1 MNGQD
6 LRGIWAQID
15 LSPEADDRIRRELM
29 QALRRPEQRSF
40 PLIRLRRVE
49 RRLSKT
55 ILAAIVIVALLTVA
69 AIAAAAVKLPAAVFS
84 WQLHLTES
92 EAPTPTVAGSDE
104 AEAMPTAA
112 TSPYAPETAAE
123 VLPEPVADTDKP
135 VIKDSAEETPDR
147 RAGWQWINGKM
158 YYFLDDGTKA
168 AGWQEIDGKMYY
180 FLDDGA
186 WAVFL
191 CTDNGSVR
199 YDAGNP
205 DDFTPVSGWLSD
217 YQKRYYL
224 GEDGRVLTGWQVIDG
239 ESYYFL
245 SDGTQARGWQKIN
258 GSWYYFDIFPKAG
271 GVSGAMVTGWLTNWE
286 SDRYYL
292 GTDGRMATGWQEIDG
307 KTYYFMADGAQV
319 CGWQGI
325 DDSWYYFDPFQ
336 SVDGMSGAMATGWQ
350 EIDGEWYYFRE
361 DGTLDAAEPDPVAF
375 PFRSDEEA
383 AAPYVEDSSAEPTDP
398 EGAPESASGD
408 APPASSAPAEEPAE
422 EPPTSEYSI
431 DPAPSE
437 DSGFEDTE
445 ARIVEDP

>member
-92 EAPTPTVAGSDE
+92 EAPTPTVAGPDE

-180 FLDDGA
+180 FGDDGIMQTGIKK
-186 WAVFL
+186 VGGYKYYF
-191 CTDNGSVR
+191 G
-199 YDAGNP
+199 
-205 DDFTPVSGWLSD
+205 DDGVMRTGMQEISG
-217 YQKRYYL
+217 KRYCF
-224 GEDGRVLTGWQVIDG
+224 GKDGVMLTGMAKYD
-239 ESYYFL
+239 
-245 SDGTQARGWQKIN
+245 
-258 GSWYYFDIFPKAG
+258 GSWYYFSSK
-271 GVSGAMVTGWLTNWE
+271 GVMQTGW
-286 SDRYYL
+286 
-292 GTDGRMATGWQEIDG
+292 
-307 KTYYFMADGAQV
+307 KTIKKQK
-319 CGWQGI
+319 
-325 DDSWYYFDPFQ
+325 YYFDTE
-336 SVDGMSGAMATGWQ
+336 SGKRAK
-350 EIDGEWYYFRE
+350 
-361 DGTLDAAEPDPVAF
+361 
-375 PFRSDEEA
+375 
-383 AAPYVEDSSAEPTDP
+383 
-398 EGAPESASGD
+398 
-408 APPASSAPAEEPAE
+408 
-422 EPPTSEYSI
+422 
-431 DPAPSE
+431 
-437 DSGFEDTE
+437 
-445 ARIVEDP
+445 